1 MVISP
6 TVSTS
11 VEARVLGMILGGAV
25 GDGWGRPY
33 EGSLAR
39 AFPLPLEL
47 VVTDDTQLTLATCE
61 ALIERRRV
69 DPASIAARFL
79 IWFREGRLTG
89 LGSSTT
95 KALRDLAAGAHWALA
110 GTKGERAAGNGSAM
124 RIAPLAFML
133 DPRDEQARRLLRD
146 VSRITHHHDEAY
158 AGALAVVTAVRLAST
173 SGYQMAR
180 LLEDVAAVLPDTQV
194 RERVVKYAAFGNDV
208 QPADIGQ
215 TWGSSGFV
223 ADSVPL
229 AIFAA
234 RALGRRNFAEVVGSA
249 ISAGGD
255 TDTIGSIAGQIA
267 GAAVGMAGLSDDLLD
282 RLRERASIA
291 GVASEFAR
299 VVAAG

>member
-1 MVISP
+1 
-6 TVSTS
+6 
-11 VEARVLGMILGGAV
+11 MILGGAV

-33 EGSLAR
+33 EGSPTR

-61 ALIERRRV
+61 AIIESGRV
-69 DPASIAARFL
+69 DPASIALRFL
-79 IWFREGRLTG
+79 VWFREGRLTG

-110 GTKGERAAGNGSAM
+110 GAKGDRAAGNGSAM

-133 DPRDEQARRLLRD
+133 DPEDERSRQLLRD

-158 AGALAVVTAVRLAST
+158 SGALAVVTAVRLAST

-180 LLEDVAAVLPDTQV
+180 LLEDVSAVLPDSQV
-194 RERVVKYAAFGNDV
+194 RDRVVKYATFGDDV
-208 QPADIGQ
+208 QPADIGE

-229 AIFAA
+229 ALLAA
-234 RALGRRNFAEVVGSA
+234 RAIARRNFAQVVGSA

-267 GAAVGMAGLSDDLLD
+267 GAAVGIAGLSDDLLD
-282 RLRERASIA
+282 RLRDRAEIA
-291 GVASEFAR
+291 SVASEFAR
-299 VVAAG
+299 VVAAD